1 MSKNLL
7 NNIIRKSIQNG
18 YPIPGLIHDWKCG
31 NLDSMKDLD
40 VFDESELSYLKHTL
54 PDEEQISKTFL
65 SESGE
70 IKIPEEVFNCI
81 KDAQEDGY
89 TPDGA
94 CMDWYYGT
102 CFDYDYDFA
111 VEKWLNSHGNSETT
125 KEQLISQLYAQ
136 YILKNLGNKNVRK

>member
-70 IKIPEEVFNCI
+70 IKIPEEIFNCV
-81 KDAQEDGY
+81 KEAHEKEY
-89 TPDGA
+89 TTEGFCID
-94 CMDWYYGT
+94 CYYEN
-102 CFDYDYDFA
+102 CFDYDFDF
-111 VEKWLNSHGNSETT
+111 VVNKWLKDNDDRDNGF
-125 KEQLISQLYAQ
+125 LISQLYAQ
-136 YILKNLGNKNVRK
+136 CVLKNI